1 MNTLLNFDSEHL
13 WHPYAALKN
22 TPARFLAKSA
32 HGTTIETADGLKLI
46 DAVSSWWCMAHG
58 HNAPEI
64 VEAIR
69 KQSEK
74 MCHVMFGGFTHE
86 PAIELGEKLVN
97 FLPEGLNKIFFA
109 DSGSIAVECAAKMA
123 VQYQHSLSRPERCKL
138 VALKGGYHGDTA
150 GAMALSDPD
159 GMHVLFRGIM
169 PHHYFA
175 ERPNCRFDSAWDDS
189 DFASM
194 ERVVEEHKDEIAAVI
209 CEPVFQGG
217 NGMWLYNAG
226 YLKRLRELCDRYNIL
241 LILDEIASGFY
252 RTGPRFAMMH
262 TANIGGER
270 AGLDRSNANDREG
283 NCADADCKSN
293 CADFIKPDIMCIG
306 KALTGGSITMAACVA
321 SENVADTITNSK
333 IPAFMHGPTYMANPL
348 ACAAGIA
355 SLSLFESRDYATS
368 VSRIESRLRTN
379 LEPLRSLENAADV
392 RVLGAIG
399 VLELK
404 AKPSADDIQKV
415 IKETGVWLRPF
426 CNYVYTMP
434 PLITS
439 DAEID
444 RICEAI
450 KLIGQC
456 EPAPVIEGDDEF
468 HE

>member
-1 MNTLLNFDSEHL
+1 MINDFDSEHL

-86 PAIELGEKLVN
+86 PAIELGQHLVQ
-97 FLPEGLNKIFFA
+97 FLPKGLDKIFFA

-123 VQYQHSLSRPERCKL
+123 VQYQHSLGRPERCKL

-175 ERPNCRFDSAWDDS
+175 ERPNCRFDSPWDDS

-194 ERVVEEHKDEIAAVI
+194 EQVIEEHEREIAAVI

-226 YLKRLRELCDRYNIL
+226 YLKRLRKLCDEKNIL

-252 RTGPRFAMMH
+252 RTGPRFAMEH
-262 TANIGGER
+262 TT
-270 AGLDRSNANDREG
+270 
-283 NCADADCKSN
+283 DASGDY
-293 CADFIKPDIMCIG
+293 IKPDIMCIG

-321 SENVADTITNSK
+321 SDKVAETITNSK

-355 SLSLFESRDYATS
+355 SLSLFENRNYAAK
-368 VSRIESRLRTN
+368 VKRIEARLRRN
-379 LEPLRSLENAADV
+379 LEPLRNLENAADV
-392 RVLGAIG
+392 RILGAIG

-404 AKPSADDIQKV
+404 AKPSADDILKV

-434 PLITS
+434 PLITT
-439 DAEID
+439 DEEID

-450 KLIGQC
+450 KLIGEC
-456 EPAPVIEGDDEF
+456 APAPVVEGEDEF

>member
-1 MNTLLNFDSEHL
+1 MNLKESLQFDGEHL

-22 TPARFLAKSA
+22 TPARFLAKEA

-64 VEAIR
+64 VQAIQ

-86 PAIELGEKLVN
+86 PAIELGEKLVK
-97 FLPEGLNKIFFA
+97 FLPQGLNKIFFA

-123 VQYQHSLSRPERCKL
+123 VQYQYAKGHPEKCKL

-169 PHHYFA
+169 PQHYFA
-175 ERPNCRFDSAWDDS
+175 ERPNCRADGPWDDA

-194 ERVVEEHKDEIAAVI
+194 EKVVAEYEREIAAVI

-217 NGMWLYNAG
+217 NGMWLYNAN
-226 YLKRLRELCDRYNIL
+226 YLKRLRKLCDEKGIL
-241 LILDEIASGFY
+241 LILDEIASGFF
-252 RTGPRFAMMH
+252 RTGPRFAMEH
-262 TANIGGER
+262 AEI
-270 AGLDRSNANDREG
+270 L
-283 NCADADCKSN
+283 
-293 CADFIKPDIMCIG
+293 PDIMCIG

-321 SENVADTITNSK
+321 SEMVAETITDSK
-333 IPAFMHGPTYMANPL
+333 ISAFMHGPTYMANPL

-355 SLSLFESRDYATS
+355 SLSLFESRDYASS
-368 VSRIESRLRTN
+368 VKRIEARLKRN

-404 AKPSADDIQKV
+404 AKPSAEDILKV
-415 IKETGVWLRPF
+415 IRETGVWLRPF

-434 PLITS
+434 PLVTT

-450 KLIGQC
+450 KRIGEC
-456 EPAPVIEGDDEF
+456 EPAPVVEGDDEF

>member
-1 MNTLLNFDSEHL
+1 MNFSSESFSKKIAFDSEHL

-64 VEAIR
+64 VEAIQ

-86 PAIELGEKLVN
+86 PAIELGERLVE
-97 FLPEGLNKIFFA
+97 FLPQGLNKIFFA

-169 PHHYFA
+169 PQHYFA

-194 ERVVEEHKDEIAAVI
+194 ERIVEEHENEIAAII

-226 YLKRLRELCDRYNIL
+226 YLKRLRKLCDEKSIL
-241 LILDEIASGFY
+241 LILDEIASGFF

-262 TANIGGER
+262 TA
-270 AGLDRSNANDREG
+270 DANG
-283 NCADADCKSN
+283 NY
-293 CADFIKPDIMCIG
+293 IKPDIMCIG

-321 SENVADTITNSK
+321 SDKVAEIITNSK

-355 SLSLFESRDYATS
+355 SLDLFKSRNYAEK
-368 VSRIESRLRTN
+368 VKRIESRLRAN

-392 RVLGAIG
+392 RILGAIG

-404 AKPSADDIQKV
+404 AKPSADDILKV
-415 IKETGVWLRPF
+415 IKDTGVWLRPF

-434 PLITS
+434 PLITT

-450 KLIGQC
+450 KRIGEC
-456 EPAPVIEGDDEF
+456 EPAPVVEGEDEF

>member
-1 MNTLLNFDSEHL
+1 MNFDSEHL
-13 WHPYAALKN
+13 WHPYAALRN
-22 TPARFLAKSA
+22 TPARFLAKKA

-64 VEAIR
+64 VEAIQ

-86 PAIELGEKLVN
+86 PAIELGKHLVK
-97 FLPEGLNKIFFA
+97 FLPEGLNRIFYA

-123 VQYQHSLSRPERCKL
+123 VQYQHSLGHAERCKL

-169 PHHYFA
+169 PQHFFA
-175 ERPNCRFDSAWDDS
+175 ERPNCRFDAPWDDD

-194 ERVVEEHKDEIAAVI
+194 ERVVEEHGSEIAAVI

-217 NGMWLYNAG
+217 NGMWLYNAC
-226 YLKRLRELCDRYNIL
+226 YLKRLRKLCVEKGIL

-252 RTGPRFAMMH
+252 RTGPRFAMQH
-262 TANIGGER
+262 TADANGEH
-270 AGLDRSNANDREG
+270 
-283 NCADADCKSN
+283 
-293 CADFIKPDIMCIG
+293 IKPDILCIG

-321 SENVADTITNSK
+321 SEKVAETITNSK

-355 SLSLFESRDYATS
+355 SLTLFENRNYAGE
-368 VSRIESRLRTN
+368 VARIEKRLRAN
-379 LEPLRSLENAADV
+379 LEPLRNLENAADV

-404 AKPSADDIQKV
+404 AKPSADDILRV
-415 IKETGVWLRPF
+415 IRETGVWLRPF

-434 PLITS
+434 PFITT

-450 KLIGQC
+450 KMIGEC
-456 EPAPVIEGDDEF
+456 EPAPIVDGEDEF

>member
-109 DSGSIAVECAAKMA
+109 DSGSITVECAAKMA

-159 GMHVLFRGIM
+159 GMHTLFRGIM

-194 ERVVEEHKDEIAAVI
+194 ERVVEEHKNEIAAVI

-217 NGMWLYNAG
+217 NGMWLYNAV
-226 YLKRLRELCDRYNIL
+226 YLKRLRELCDRYGIL

-252 RTGPRFAMMH
+252 RTGPRFAMIH
-262 TANIGGER
+262 
-270 AGLDRSNANDREG
+270 AG
-283 NCADADCKSN
+283 
-293 CADFIKPDIMCIG
+293 IKPDIMCIG

-321 SENVADTITNSK
+321 SEKVADTITNSK

-355 SLSLFESRDYATS
+355 SLSLFESRDYAGE
-368 VSRIESRLRTN
+368 VARIEARLRAN

-404 AKPSADDIQKV
+404 AKPSADDILKV

-434 PLITS
+434 PFITS
-439 DAEID
+439 DAEVD

-450 KLIGQC
+450 KMIGKC
-456 EPAPVIEGDDEF
+456 EPAPIVDGEDEF

>member
-1 MNTLLNFDSEHL
+1 
-13 WHPYAALKN
+13 
-22 TPARFLAKSA
+22 
-32 HGTTIETADGLKLI
+32 
-46 DAVSSWWCMAHG
+46 
-58 HNAPEI
+58 
-64 VEAIR
+64 
-69 KQSEK
+69 

-109 DSGSIAVECAAKMA
+109 DSGSIAVECSAKMA
-123 VQYQHSLSRPERCKL
+123 VQYQHSLGRPERCKL

-159 GMHVLFRGIM
+159 GMHTLFRGIM

-175 ERPNCRFDSAWDDS
+175 ERPNCRFDEAWDKA

-226 YLKRLRELCDRYNIL
+226 YLKALRELCDRYGIL
-241 LILDEIASGFY
+241 LILDEIASGFF
-252 RTGPRFAMMH
+252 RTGPRFAMEH
-262 TANIGGER
+262 
-270 AGLDRSNANDREG
+270 AG
-283 NCADADCKSN
+283 
-293 CADFIKPDIMCIG
+293 IKPDIMCIG

-321 SENVADTITNSK
+321 SEKVAETITNSK

-355 SLSLFESRDYATS
+355 SLSLFESRDYAMS
-368 VSRIESRLRTN
+368 VAQIEKRLKQN

-404 AKPSADDIQKV
+404 AKPSADDILRV
-415 IKETGVWLRPF
+415 IRETGVWLRPF

-434 PLITS
+434 PLITTDS
-439 DAEID
+439 EID

-450 KLIGQC
+450 KMIGEC
-456 EPAPVIEGDDEF
+456 EPAPVVEGEDEF

>member
-1 MNTLLNFDSEHL
+1 MSSKSLAENLAFDAEHL

-32 HGTTIETADGLKLI
+32 QGTRIETADGLNLI
-46 DAVSSWWCMAHG
+46 DAVSSWWCVAHG
-58 HNAPEI
+58 HNCPEI
-64 VEAIR
+64 TEAIR

-74 MCHVMFGGFTHE
+74 LSHVMFGGFTHE
-86 PAIELGEKLVN
+86 PAIELGEKLVKL
-97 FLPEGLNKIFFA
+97 LPKGLNKIFYA

-123 VQYQHSLSRPERCKL
+123 VQYQYALGKPERCKL

-159 GMHVLFRGIM
+159 GMHTLFRGIM

-175 ERPNCRFDSAWDDS
+175 ERPNCRADEPWDDA

-194 ERVVEEHKDEIAAVI
+194 EAVVNEHEKEIAAVI

-226 YLKRLRELCDRYNIL
+226 YLKRLRKLCDEKGIL
-241 LILDEIASGFY
+241 LIFDEIAAGFY
-252 RTGPRFAMMH
+252 RTGPRFGMEHAWSSGSS
-262 TANIGGER
+262 T
-270 AGLDRSNANDREG
+270 NAYGD
-283 NCADADCKSN
+283 CADVL
-293 CADFIKPDIMCIG
+293 PDIMTIG
-306 KALTGGSITMAACVA
+306 KALTGGHITMAACVA
-321 SENVADTITNSK
+321 SEMVADTITNSK
-333 IPAFMHGPTYMANPL
+333 ISAFMHGPTYMANPL

-355 SLSLFESRDYATS
+355 SLNLFESRDYQAR
-368 VSRIESRLRTN
+368 VKQIENRLRAN
-379 LEPLRSLENAADV
+379 LEPLRNLENAADV

-399 VLELK
+399 CLELK
-404 AKPSADDIQKV
+404 AIPTSDDILRV
-415 IKETGVWLRPF
+415 IRETGVWLRPF

-439 DAEID
+439 DNEID
-444 RICEAI
+444 QICEAI
-450 KLIGQC
+450 KMIGQC
-456 EPAPVIEGDDEF
+456 EPGPVSDDEF

>member
-1 MNTLLNFDSEHL
+1 MNLKESLQFDGEHL

-22 TPARFLAKSA
+22 TPARFLAKEA

-64 VEAIR
+64 VQAIQ

-86 PAIELGEKLVN
+86 PAIELGEKLVK
-97 FLPEGLNKIFFA
+97 FLPQGLNKIFFA

-123 VQYQHSLSRPERCKL
+123 VQYQYAKGHPEKCKL

-169 PHHYFA
+169 PQHYFA
-175 ERPNCRFDSAWDDS
+175 ERPNCRADGPWDDA

-194 ERVVEEHKDEIAAVI
+194 EKVVAEHEREIAAVI

-217 NGMWLYNAG
+217 NGMWLYNAK
-226 YLKRLRELCDRYNIL
+226 YLKRLRKLCDEKGIL
-241 LILDEIASGFY
+241 LILDEIASGFF
-252 RTGPRFAMMH
+252 RTGPRFAMEH
-262 TANIGGER
+262 AEI
-270 AGLDRSNANDREG
+270 L
-283 NCADADCKSN
+283 
-293 CADFIKPDIMCIG
+293 PDIMCIG

-321 SENVADTITNSK
+321 SEMVAETITDSK
-333 IPAFMHGPTYMANPL
+333 ISAFMHGPTYMANPL

-355 SLSLFESRDYATS
+355 SLSLFENRDYACS
-368 VSRIESRLRTN
+368 VKRIEACLKRN

-404 AKPSADDIQKV
+404 AKPSAEDILKV
-415 IKETGVWLRPF
+415 IRETGVWLRPF

-434 PLITS
+434 PLVTT

-450 KLIGQC
+450 KRIGEC
-456 EPAPVIEGDDEF
+456 EPAPVVEGDDEF

>member
-1 MNTLLNFDSEHL
+1 MNLKESLQFDGEHL

-22 TPARFLAKSA
+22 TPARFLAKEA

-64 VEAIR
+64 VQAIQ

-86 PAIELGEKLVN
+86 PAIELGEKLVK
-97 FLPEGLNKIFFA
+97 FLPQGLNKIFFA

-123 VQYQHSLSRPERCKL
+123 VQYQYAKGHPEKCKL

-169 PHHYFA
+169 PQHYFA
-175 ERPNCRFDSAWDDS
+175 ERPNCRADGSWDDA

-194 ERVVEEHKDEIAAVI
+194 ENVVAEHEREIAAVI

-217 NGMWLYNAG
+217 NGMWLYNAN
-226 YLKRLRELCDRYNIL
+226 YLKRLRKLCDEKGIL
-241 LILDEIASGFY
+241 LILDEIASGFF
-252 RTGPRFAMMH
+252 RTGPRFAMEH
-262 TANIGGER
+262 AEI
-270 AGLDRSNANDREG
+270 L
-283 NCADADCKSN
+283 
-293 CADFIKPDIMCIG
+293 PDIMCIG

-321 SENVADTITNSK
+321 SEMVAETITDSK
-333 IPAFMHGPTYMANPL
+333 ISAFMHGPTYMANPL

-355 SLSLFESRDYATS
+355 SLSLFESRDYASS
-368 VSRIESRLRTN
+368 VKRIEARLKRN

-404 AKPSADDIQKV
+404 AKPSAEDILKV
-415 IKETGVWLRPF
+415 IRETGVWLRPF

-434 PLITS
+434 PLVTT

-450 KLIGQC
+450 KRIGEC
-456 EPAPVIEGDDEF
+456 EPAPVVEGDDEF

>member
-194 ERVVEEHKDEIAAVI
+194 ERVVEEHKNEIAAVI

-226 YLKRLRELCDRYNIL
+226 YLKRLRELCDRYGIL

-252 RTGPRFAMMH
+252 RTGPRFAMIH
-262 TANIGGER
+262 
-270 AGLDRSNANDREG
+270 AG
-283 NCADADCKSN
+283 
-293 CADFIKPDIMCIG
+293 IKPDIMCIG

-321 SENVADTITNSK
+321 SEKVADTITNSK

-355 SLSLFESRDYATS
+355 SLSLFESRDYASS
-368 VSRIESRLRTN
+368 VARIEKRLKAN

-404 AKPSADDIQKV
+404 AKPSADYILKV

-434 PLITS
+434 PFITS
-439 DAEID
+439 DAEVD

-450 KLIGQC
+450 KMIGES
-456 EPAPVIEGDDEF
+456 EPAPIVDGEDEF

>member
-1 MNTLLNFDSEHL
+1 MFKDFDSEHL

-64 VEAIR
+64 VEAIQ

-86 PAIELGEKLVN
+86 PAIELGERLVR
-97 FLPEGLNKIFFA
+97 FLPKGLDKIFFA
-109 DSGSIAVECAAKMA
+109 DSGSIAVECSAKMA
-123 VQYQHSLSRPERCKL
+123 VQYQHSLGRPERCKL

-175 ERPNCRFDSAWDDS
+175 ERPNCQFDSAWDDS

-194 ERVVEEHKDEIAAVI
+194 ERVVNEHENEIAAVI

-226 YLKRLRELCDRYNIL
+226 YLKRLRKLCDEKGIL

-252 RTGPRFAMMH
+252 RTGPRFAMEH
-262 TANIGGER
+262 TA
-270 AGLDRSNANDREG
+270 DANGDY
-283 NCADADCKSN
+283 
-293 CADFIKPDIMCIG
+293 ITPDIMCIG

-321 SENVADTITNSK
+321 SDKVAETITNSK

-355 SLSLFESRDYATS
+355 SLDLFANRDYATS
-368 VSRIESRLRTN
+368 VKRIESRLRAN
-379 LEPLRSLENAADV
+379 LEPLRTLENAADV

-404 AKPSADDIQKV
+404 AKPSADDILKV

-434 PLITS
+434 PLITT

-450 KLIGQC
+450 KLIGEC
-456 EPAPVIEGDDEF
+456 EPAPIVEGEDEF

>member
-1 MNTLLNFDSEHL
+1 
-13 WHPYAALKN
+13 
-22 TPARFLAKSA
+22 
-32 HGTTIETADGLKLI
+32 
-46 DAVSSWWCMAHG
+46 MAHG

-64 VEAIR
+64 VEAIQ

-86 PAIELGEKLVN
+86 PAIELGKHLVK
-97 FLPEGLNKIFFA
+97 FLPEGLNRIFYA

-123 VQYQHSLSRPERCKL
+123 VQYQHSLGHAERCKL

-169 PHHYFA
+169 PQHYFA
-175 ERPNCRFDSAWDDS
+175 ERPNCRFDAPWDDN
-189 DFASM
+189 DFVSM
-194 ERVVEEHKDEIAAVI
+194 ERVVEEHGSEIAAVI

-226 YLKRLRELCDRYNIL
+226 YLKRLRKLCDEKGIL

-262 TANIGGER
+262 
-270 AGLDRSNANDREG
+270 AG
-283 NCADADCKSN
+283 
-293 CADFIKPDIMCIG
+293 IKPDILCIG

-321 SENVADTITNSK
+321 SENVAETITNSK

-355 SLSLFESRDYATS
+355 SLTLFENRNYAS
-368 VSRIESRLRTN
+368 EVARIEKRLRAN
-379 LEPLRSLENAADV
+379 LEPLRNLENAADV

-404 AKPSADDIQKV
+404 AKPSADDILRV
-415 IKETGVWLRPF
+415 IRETGVWLRPF

-434 PLITS
+434 PFITT
-439 DAEID
+439 DTEID

-450 KLIGQC
+450 KMIGEC
-456 EPAPVIEGDDEF
+456 EPAPIVDGEDEF

>member
-1 MNTLLNFDSEHL
+1 MNFSSESFSKKIAFDSEHL

-64 VEAIR
+64 VEAIQ

-86 PAIELGEKLVN
+86 PAIELGERLVE

-169 PHHYFA
+169 PQHYFA
-175 ERPNCRFDSAWDDS
+175 ERPNCRFDSAWDDN

-194 ERVVEEHKDEIAAVI
+194 ERVVEEHENEIAAVI

-226 YLKRLRELCDRYNIL
+226 YLKRLRKLCDEKGIL
-241 LILDEIASGFY
+241 LILDEIASGFF
-252 RTGPRFAMMH
+252 RTGLRFAMMH
-262 TANIGGER
+262 TA
-270 AGLDRSNANDREG
+270 DANGDY
-283 NCADADCKSN
+283 
-293 CADFIKPDIMCIG
+293 IKHDIMCIG

-321 SENVADTITNSK
+321 SDKVAETITNSK

-355 SLSLFESRDYATS
+355 SLDLFKSRNYAEN
-368 VSRIESRLRTN
+368 VQRIETRLRKN

-404 AKPSADDIQKV
+404 AKPSADDILKV
-415 IKETGVWLRPF
+415 IKNTGVWLRPF

-434 PLITS
+434 PLITTN
-439 DAEID
+439 AEID

-450 KLIGQC
+450 KRIGEC
-456 EPAPVIEGDDEF
+456 EPAPVVEGEDEF

>member
-1 MNTLLNFDSEHL
+1 MKQLLDFDSEHL

-22 TPARFLAKSA
+22 TPARFLAKTA

-64 VEAIR
+64 VEAIQ

-97 FLPEGLNKIFFA
+97 FLPEGLDKIFFA
-109 DSGSIAVECAAKMA
+109 DSGSISVECAAKMA
-123 VQYQHSLSRPERCKL
+123 VQYQYSLGHSERCKL

-159 GMHVLFRGIM
+159 GMHTLFRGIM

-175 ERPNCRFDSAWDDS
+175 ERPNCRYDEAWNPT

-226 YLKRLRELCDRYNIL
+226 YLKSLRELCDRYGIL
-241 LILDEIASGFY
+241 LILDEIAAGFY

-262 TANIGGER
+262 
-270 AGLDRSNANDREG
+270 AG
-283 NCADADCKSN
+283 
-293 CADFIKPDIMCIG
+293 ITPDIMCIG
-306 KALTGGSITMAACVA
+306 KALTGGCITMAACVA
-321 SENVADTITNSK
+321 SEKVAETITNSK

-355 SLSLFESRDYATS
+355 SLTLFENRDYAGE
-368 VSRIESRLRTN
+368 VARIEARLRAN
-379 LEPLRSLENAADV
+379 LEPLRALENAADV

-404 AKPSADDIQKV
+404 AKPSADDILCV
-415 IKETGVWLRPF
+415 IRETGVWLRPF

-434 PLITS
+434 PFITT
-439 DAEID
+439 DPEID

-450 KLIGQC
+450 KMIGEC
-456 EPAPVIEGDDEF
+456 EPAPIVEGEDEF

>member
-194 ERVVEEHKDEIAAVI
+194 ERVVEEHKNEIAAVI

-226 YLKRLRELCDRYNIL
+226 YLKRLRELCDRYGIL

-252 RTGPRFAMMH
+252 RTGPRFAMIH
-262 TANIGGER
+262 
-270 AGLDRSNANDREG
+270 AG
-283 NCADADCKSN
+283 
-293 CADFIKPDIMCIG
+293 IKPDIMCIG

-321 SENVADTITNSK
+321 SEKVADTITNSK

-355 SLSLFESRDYATS
+355 SLSLFESRDYASS
-368 VSRIESRLRTN
+368 VARIEKRLKAN

-404 AKPSADDIQKV
+404 AKPSADDILKV

-434 PLITS
+434 PFITS
-439 DAEID
+439 DAEVD

-450 KLIGQC
+450 KMIGES
-456 EPAPVIEGDDEF
+456 EPAPIVDGEDEF

>member
-1 MNTLLNFDSEHL
+1 MNFDSEHL
-13 WHPYAALKN
+13 WHPYAALRN
-22 TPARFLAKSA
+22 TPARFLAKKT

-64 VEAIR
+64 VKAIR

-86 PAIELGEKLVN
+86 PAIELGKHLVK
-97 FLPEGLNKIFFA
+97 FLPEGLNRIFYA

-123 VQYQHSLSRPERCKL
+123 VQYQHSLGHAERCKL

-159 GMHVLFRGIM
+159 GMHVLFRGII
-169 PHHYFA
+169 PQHFFA
-175 ERPNCRFDSAWDDS
+175 ERPNCRFDAPWDDD

-194 ERVVEEHKDEIAAVI
+194 KRVVEEHENEIAAVI

-226 YLKRLRELCDRYNIL
+226 YLKRLRKLCDEKGIL

-262 TANIGGER
+262 
-270 AGLDRSNANDREG
+270 AG
-283 NCADADCKSN
+283 
-293 CADFIKPDIMCIG
+293 IKPDILCIG

-321 SENVADTITNSK
+321 SEKVAETITNSK

-355 SLSLFESRDYATS
+355 SLTLFENRDYAGE
-368 VSRIESRLRTN
+368 VARIEKRLRAN
-379 LEPLRSLENAADV
+379 LEPLRNLENAADV

-404 AKPSADDIQKV
+404 AKPSADDILRV
-415 IKETGVWLRPF
+415 IRETGVWLRPF

-434 PLITS
+434 PFITT
-439 DAEID
+439 DTEID

-450 KLIGQC
+450 KMIGEC
-456 EPAPVIEGDDEF
+456 EPAPIVDGEDEF

>member
-1 MNTLLNFDSEHL
+1 MNLKASLQFDGEHL

-22 TPARFLAKSA
+22 TPARFLAKEA

-64 VEAIR
+64 VQAIQ

-86 PAIELGEKLVN
+86 PAIELGEKLVK
-97 FLPEGLNKIFFA
+97 FLPQGLNKIFFA

-123 VQYQHSLSRPERCKL
+123 VQYQYAKGHPEKCKL

-169 PHHYFA
+169 PQHYFA
-175 ERPNCRFDSAWDDS
+175 ERPNCRADRPWDDA

-194 ERVVEEHKDEIAAVI
+194 EKVVAEHEREIAAVI

-217 NGMWLYNAG
+217 NGMWLYNAN
-226 YLKRLRELCDRYNIL
+226 YLKRLRKLCDEKGIL
-241 LILDEIASGFY
+241 LILDEIASGFF
-252 RTGPRFAMMH
+252 RTGPRFAMEH
-262 TANIGGER
+262 AEI
-270 AGLDRSNANDREG
+270 L
-283 NCADADCKSN
+283 
-293 CADFIKPDIMCIG
+293 PDIMCIG

-321 SENVADTITNSK
+321 SEMVAETITDSK
-333 IPAFMHGPTYMANPL
+333 ISAFMHGPTYMANPL

-355 SLSLFESRDYATS
+355 SLSLFESRDYASS
-368 VSRIESRLRTN
+368 VRRIEARLKRN

-404 AKPSADDIQKV
+404 AKPSAEDILKV
-415 IKETGVWLRPF
+415 IRETGVWLRPF

-434 PLITS
+434 PLVTT

-450 KLIGQC
+450 KRIGEC
-456 EPAPVIEGDDEF
+456 EPAPVVEGDDEF

>member
-1 MNTLLNFDSEHL
+1 MVKNLEDKLSFDKEYL
-13 WHPYAALKN
+13 WHPYAALRN
-22 TPARFLAKSA
+22 TPARFLAQSTK
-32 HGTTIETADGLKLI
+32 GTIIHTADGLDLI
-46 DAVSSWWCMAHG
+46 DAVSSWWCVAHG
-58 HNAPEI
+58 HDAPEI
-64 VEAIR
+64 VEAIC

-74 MCHVMFGGFTHE
+74 MTHVMFGGFTHE

-97 FLPEGLNKIFFA
+97 FLPKGLNKIFYA

-123 VQYQHSLSRPERCKL
+123 VQYQYAKGHPEKCKL

-159 GMHVLFRGIM
+159 GMHTLFRGIM

-175 ERPNCRFDSAWDDS
+175 ERPNCRADEPWDDS
-189 DFASM
+189 DFVSM
-194 ERVVEEHKDEIAAVI
+194 ERIVAEHENEIAAVI
-209 CEPVFQGG
+209 CEPIFQGG

-226 YLKRLRELCDRYNIL
+226 YLKRLRKLCNDHGLL
-241 LILDEIASGFY
+241 LILDEIAAGFY
-252 RTGPRFAMMH
+252 RTGPRFAMEH
-262 TANIGGER
+262 
-270 AGLDRSNANDREG
+270 AGIL
-283 NCADADCKSN
+283 
-293 CADFIKPDIMCIG
+293 PDIMTIG
-306 KALTGGSITMAACVA
+306 KALTGGSITMAACIA
-321 SENVADTITNSK
+321 SEQVADVITNSK
-333 IPAFMHGPTYMANPL
+333 ISAFMHGPTYMANPL

-355 SLSLFESRDYATS
+355 SLNLFESRNYGENVA
-368 VSRIESRLRTN
+368 RIEARLRCN

-399 VLELK
+399 CLELK
-404 AKPSADDIQKV
+404 AKPSSDDILHI

-434 PLITS
+434 PLITT

-450 KLIGQC
+450 KMIGEC
-456 EPAPVIEGDDEF
+456 EPAPVVDGDDEF

>member
-1 MNTLLNFDSEHL
+1 MDKLLSFDAEYL
-13 WHPYAALKN
+13 WHPYAALRN
-22 TPARFLAKSA
+22 TPARFLAISA
-32 HGTTIETADGLKLI
+32 KGTHICTADGLELI
-46 DAVSSWWCMAHG
+46 DAVSSWWCVAHG
-58 HNAPEI
+58 HGAPEI

-69 KQSEK
+69 RQSEK

-86 PAIELGEKLVN
+86 PAIRLGQKLVN
-97 FLPEGLNKIFFA
+97 FLPKGLNRIFYA

-123 VQYQHSLSRPERCKL
+123 VQYQYAQGHAERSKL

-169 PHHYFA
+169 PKHYFA
-175 ERPNCRFDSAWDDS
+175 ERPNCRADGAWDDA
-189 DFASM
+189 DFMSM
-194 ERVVEEHKDEIAAVI
+194 EKVVSEHEGEIAAII

-217 NGMWLYNAG
+217 NGMWLYHPN
-226 YLKRLRELCDRYNIL
+226 YLKRLRKLCDEKGIL

-252 RTGPRFAMMH
+252 RTGPRFAMEH
-262 TANIGGER
+262 
-270 AGLDRSNANDREG
+270 AGIL
-283 NCADADCKSN
+283 
-293 CADFIKPDIMCIG
+293 PDILCIG
-306 KALTGGSITMAACVA
+306 KALTGGCITMAACVA
-321 SENVADTITNSK
+321 SEQVADAITNSK

-355 SLSLFESRDYATS
+355 SLSLFESRDYRSS
-368 VSRIESRLRTN
+368 VSRIEKRLKEN
-379 LEPLRSLENAADV
+379 LLPLKTLENAADV
-392 RVLGAIG
+392 RILGAIG

-404 AKPSADDIQKV
+404 AKPSSEDILRV
-415 IKETGVWLRPF
+415 IRETGVWLRPF

-434 PLITS
+434 PFITT

-450 KLIGQC
+450 RLIGEC
-456 EPAPVIEGDDEF
+456 EPAPAIEGEDDF

>member
-109 DSGSIAVECAAKMA
+109 DSGSITVECAAKMA

-159 GMHVLFRGIM
+159 GMHTLFRGIM

-194 ERVVEEHKDEIAAVI
+194 ERVVEEHKNEIAAVI

-226 YLKRLRELCDRYNIL
+226 YLKRLRELCDRYGIL

-252 RTGPRFAMMH
+252 RTGPRFAMIH
-262 TANIGGER
+262 
-270 AGLDRSNANDREG
+270 AG
-283 NCADADCKSN
+283 
-293 CADFIKPDIMCIG
+293 IKPDIMCIG

-321 SENVADTITNSK
+321 SEKVADTITNSK

-355 SLSLFESRDYATS
+355 SLSLFESRDYAGE
-368 VSRIESRLRTN
+368 VARIEARLRAN

-404 AKPSADDIQKV
+404 AKPSADDILKV

-434 PLITS
+434 PFITS
-439 DAEID
+439 DAEVD

-450 KLIGQC
+450 KMIGKC
-456 EPAPVIEGDDEF
+456 EPAPIVDGEDEF

>member
-1 MNTLLNFDSEHL
+1 MEKLLNFDNEYL
-13 WHPYAALKN
+13 WHPYAALHKG
-22 TPARFLAKSA
+22 PSRFLAKSA

-64 VEAIR
+64 VEAIQ

-97 FLPEGLNKIFFA
+97 FLPKGLNKIFFA

-123 VQYQHSLSRPERCKL
+123 VQYQHALGRPERCKL

-169 PHHYFA
+169 PQHYFA

-189 DFASM
+189 DFESM
-194 ERVVEEHKDEIAAVI
+194 ERVVEEHEKEIAAVI

-226 YLKRLRELCDRYNIL
+226 YLKRLRKLCDEKGIL
-241 LILDEIASGFY
+241 LILDEIASGFF
-252 RTGPRFAMMH
+252 RTGPKFAMMH
-262 TANIGGER
+262 TA
-270 AGLDRSNANDREG
+270 DANGDY
-283 NCADADCKSN
+283 
-293 CADFIKPDIMCIG
+293 ITPDIMCIG

-321 SENVADTITNSK
+321 SEKVAETITNSK
-333 IPAFMHGPTYMANPL
+333 ISAFMHGPTYMANPL
-348 ACAAGIA
+348 ACVAGIA

-368 VSRIESRLRTN
+368 VARIEARLRAN

-404 AKPSADDIQKV
+404 AKPTAEDIQKV
-415 IKETGVWLRPF
+415 IRETGVWLRPF

-434 PLITS
+434 PLITT

-450 KLIGQC
+450 KRIGEC
-456 EPAPVIEGDDEF
+456 EPAPITEGDDEF

>member
-1 MNTLLNFDSEHL
+1 MKQLLDFDSEHL

-22 TPARFLAKSA
+22 TPARFLAKTA

-64 VEAIR
+64 VDAIQ

-86 PAIELGEKLVN
+86 PAIELGEKLVD
-97 FLPEGLNKIFFA
+97 FLPEGLDKIFFA
-109 DSGSIAVECAAKMA
+109 DSGSISVECAAKMA
-123 VQYQHSLSRPERCKL
+123 VQYQYSLGHSERCKL

-159 GMHVLFRGIM
+159 GMHTLFRGIM

-189 DFASM
+189 DFVSM
-194 ERVVEEHKDEIAAVI
+194 ERVVEEHKNEIAAVI
-209 CEPVFQGG
+209 CEPIFQGG

-226 YLKRLRELCDRYNIL
+226 YLKALRELCDRYGIL
-241 LILDEIASGFY
+241 LILDEIAAGFY

-262 TANIGGER
+262 
-270 AGLDRSNANDREG
+270 AG
-283 NCADADCKSN
+283 
-293 CADFIKPDIMCIG
+293 ITPDIMCIG

-321 SENVADTITNSK
+321 SEKVAETITNSK

-355 SLSLFESRDYATS
+355 SLSLFESRDYETS
-368 VSRIESRLRTN
+368 VARIEKRLKQN
-379 LEPLRSLENAADV
+379 LEPLRALENAADV

-404 AKPSADDIQKV
+404 AKPSADDILRV
-415 IKETGVWLRPF
+415 IRETGVWLRPF

-434 PLITS
+434 PFITTDS
-439 DAEID
+439 EID

-450 KLIGQC
+450 KMIGEC
-456 EPAPVIEGDDEF
+456 EPAPVVEGEDEF

>member
-86 PAIELGEKLVN
+86 PAIELGEKLVK

-226 YLKRLRELCDRYNIL
+226 YLKRLRELCDRYGIL

-252 RTGPRFAMMH
+252 RTGPRFAMIH
-262 TANIGGER
+262 
-270 AGLDRSNANDREG
+270 AG
-283 NCADADCKSN
+283 
-293 CADFIKPDIMCIG
+293 IKPDIMCIG
-306 KALTGGSITMAACVA
+306 KALTGGCITMAACVA
-321 SENVADTITNSK
+321 SEKVADTITNSK

-355 SLSLFESRDYATS
+355 SLSLFESRDYASS
-368 VSRIESRLRTN
+368 VARIEKRLKAN

-404 AKPSADDIQKV
+404 AKPSADDILKV

-434 PLITS
+434 PFITS
-439 DAEID
+439 DAEVD

-450 KLIGQC
+450 KMIGKC
-456 EPAPVIEGDDEF
+456 EPAPIVDGEDDF

>member
-1 MNTLLNFDSEHL
+1 MKQLLDFDSEHL

-22 TPARFLAKSA
+22 TPARFLAKTA

-64 VEAIR
+64 VDAIQ

-86 PAIELGEKLVN
+86 PAIELGEKLVD
-97 FLPEGLNKIFFA
+97 FLPEGLDKIFFA
-109 DSGSIAVECAAKMA
+109 DSGSISVECAAKMA
-123 VQYQHSLSRPERCKL
+123 VQYQYSLGHSERCKL

-159 GMHVLFRGIM
+159 GMHTLFRGIM

-189 DFASM
+189 DFVSM
-194 ERVVEEHKDEIAAVI
+194 ERVVEEHKNEIAAVI
-209 CEPVFQGG
+209 CEPIFQGG

-226 YLKRLRELCDRYNIL
+226 YLKALRELCDRYGIL
-241 LILDEIASGFY
+241 LILDEIAAGFY

-262 TANIGGER
+262 
-270 AGLDRSNANDREG
+270 AG
-283 NCADADCKSN
+283 
-293 CADFIKPDIMCIG
+293 ITPDIMCIG

-321 SENVADTITNSK
+321 SEKVAETITNSK

-355 SLSLFESRDYATS
+355 SLSLFESRDYAAS
-368 VSRIESRLRTN
+368 VARIEKRLKQN
-379 LEPLRSLENAADV
+379 LEPLRALENAADV

-404 AKPSADDIQKV
+404 AKPSAEDILKV
-415 IKETGVWLRPF
+415 IRETGVWLRPF

-434 PLITS
+434 PFITTDS
-439 DAEID
+439 EID

-450 KLIGQC
+450 KMIGEC
-456 EPAPVIEGDDEF
+456 EPAPVVEGEDEF

>member
-1 MNTLLNFDSEHL
+1 
-13 WHPYAALKN
+13 
-22 TPARFLAKSA
+22 
-32 HGTTIETADGLKLI
+32 
-46 DAVSSWWCMAHG
+46 MAHG

-64 VEAIR
+64 VEAIK

-86 PAIELGEKLVN
+86 PAIELGKHLVK
-97 FLPEGLNKIFFA
+97 FLPEGLNRIFYA

-123 VQYQHSLSRPERCKL
+123 VQYQHSLGHAERCKL

-169 PHHYFA
+169 PQHFFA
-175 ERPNCRFDSAWDDS
+175 ERPNCRFDAPWDDN

-194 ERVVEEHKDEIAAVI
+194 ERVVEEHENEIAAVI

-226 YLKRLRELCDRYNIL
+226 YLKRLRKLCDEKGIL

-262 TANIGGER
+262 
-270 AGLDRSNANDREG
+270 AG
-283 NCADADCKSN
+283 
-293 CADFIKPDIMCIG
+293 IKPDILCIG

-321 SENVADTITNSK
+321 SENVAETITNSK

-355 SLSLFESRDYATS
+355 SLTLFENRDYAGE
-368 VSRIESRLRTN
+368 VARIEKRLRAN
-379 LEPLRSLENAADV
+379 LEPLRNLENAADV

-404 AKPSADDIQKV
+404 AKPSADDILRV
-415 IKETGVWLRPF
+415 IRETGVWLRPF

-434 PLITS
+434 PFITT
-439 DAEID
+439 DVEID

-450 KLIGQC
+450 KMIGEC
-456 EPAPVIEGDDEF
+456 EPAPIVDGEDEF